1 MKMYFSYNLPDL
13 SLALAIA
20 AQTAEFSD
28 ILGVGSLLLFS
39 DGIQAVK
46 SFKAQFPTKDI
57 CVEARVS
64 EKAREAIT
72 MMAQAGATYVSVLAG
87 TWPATIKKA
96 TEIAHAYNIKI
107 GLDLI
112 DAPSGGQAALD
123 AKAQGVDFLIMH
135 RHSEI
140 TEDSDFETDWHNI
153 RDNSDIPIFVT
164 GSIDA
169 SHMQQ
174 IMDLKPQGIMIGSA
188 ITKSENPAHVAR
200 TLHALI

>member
-1 MKMYFSYNLPDL
+1 MKIYFSYNIPDL
-13 SLALAIA
+13 SAALAIA

-28 ILGVGSLLLFS
+28 ILGVGSLLLFAE
-39 DGIQAVK
+39 GVKAVK
-46 SFKAQFPTKDI
+46 TFKAQFPTKDI

-72 MMAQAGATYVSVLAG
+72 MMAQAGATYVSILAG
-87 TWPATIKKA
+87 AWPATIKKA
-96 TEIAHAYNIKI
+96 TETAHAYDIKI

-112 DAPSGGQAALD
+112 DAPSGGQSALD

-135 RHSEI
+135 RHSE
-140 TEDSDFETDWHNI
+140 TKEGSDFETDWHNI

-164 GSIDA
+164 GTIDA
-169 SHMQQ
+169 SNMRQ

-188 ITKSENPAHVAR
+188 LTKAENPAHIAR
-200 TLHALI
+200 ALHALL

>member
-1 MKMYFSYNLPDL
+1 MKMYFSYNIPDL
-13 SLALAIA
+13 SAALAIA

-28 ILGVGSLLLFS
+28 ILGVGSLLLLS
-39 DGIQAVK
+39 EGIQAVK

-96 TEIAHAYNIKI
+96 TEIAHTYNIQI

-140 TEDSDFETDWHNI
+140 KEGSDFETDWHNI
-153 RDNSDIPIFVT
+153 RDNSNIPIFIT

-188 ITKSENPAHVAR
+188 ITRSENPAHVAR
-200 TLHALI
+200 MLHALI